1 MYVCMYMYGY
11 VSEQQRRRKEIQQSS
26 WTSIYSR
33 TSRNP
38 HFRCRVLFLS
48 YRVHTH
54 ITTYMYDKM
63 RKYRALMYS
72 TYVSAF
78 SKEDANKYCTIL
90 YKYMYHTYMHTYI
103 TFLRIGTSDHSRKL
117 SNTGWLSVYE
127 VWNYW
132 LRKLP
137 CCPIVFNSAASDYY
151 MHTYICTYDTCMLVC
166 LFVGTTA
173 FRMFPMSMGP
183 DFRTGIPDEHVFM

>member
-1 MYVCMYMYGY
+1 MYNTYVHYMYGY

-54 ITTYMYDKM
+54 ITTHMYDKM

-78 SKEDANKYCTIL
+78 SKEEANKYCTIL
-90 YKYMYHTYMHTYI
+90 YKYIYHTYMHTYI

-117 SNTGWLSVYE
+117 SNTADWVCTRFETIDCGSCPAVLLFSIALPLTTTCIHTSV
-127 VWNYW
+127 
-132 LRKLP
+132 
-137 CCPIVFNSAASDYY
+137 
-151 MHTYICTYDTCMLVC
+151 HTCMLVC